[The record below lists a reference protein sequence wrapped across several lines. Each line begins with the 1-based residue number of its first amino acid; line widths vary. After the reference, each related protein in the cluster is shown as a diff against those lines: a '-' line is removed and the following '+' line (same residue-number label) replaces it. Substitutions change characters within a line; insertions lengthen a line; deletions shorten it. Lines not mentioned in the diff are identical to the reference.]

1 MTAND
6 SDVAGKILP
15 ASLGSKG
22 RPPHWVLA
30 LIAALVLA
38 VIAACI
44 LLPGHLD
51 DLISFKTIGLNYEA
65 MRHRVDANFPLAMLC
80 YVAAYGLIGMFLL
93 PGSPIITV
101 ASGLLFGPML
111 GVPLAVAGST
121 LAAVLG
127 FTTARLTIG
136 RSIGKLSTPLLD
148 TLRAGFARHALS
160 YMMFLRLTPGLPFG
174 VVNVTPAL
182 LGVSLSTFA
191 VGTAV
196 GLLPSRIALS
206 TAGAGLASAIGKQ
219 NVLYSQCLA
228 ANPAGSTACA
238 YDIHVASLL
247 TKETLAAFVAL
258 AVLALVPALLDAA
271 PRVVER
277 LRSKRNA
284 DV

>member
-1 MTAND
+1 MTRND
-6 SDVAGKILP
+6 SDAVRERQP
-15 ASLGSKG
+15 AALGLKG
-22 RPPHWVLA
+22 RPPLGVLA
-30 LIAALVLA
+30 LIAVLVSAA
-38 VIAACI
+38 VAAFV
-44 LLPGHLD
+44 LLPGHIDNLV
-51 DLISFKTIGLNYEA
+51 SFKTIGLNYDA
-65 MRHRVDANFPLAMLC
+65 MRHLVDANFALAMLC
-80 YVAAYGLIGMFLL
+80 YVVAYGVLGLFLL
-93 PGSPIITV
+93 PGSALV
-101 ASGLLFGPML
+101 VVLSGLLFGATF
-111 GVPLAVAGST
+111 GIPLALAGSV
-121 LAAVLG
+121 LAATLG
-127 FTTARLTIG
+127 FTMARLTIG
-136 RSIGKLSTPLLD
+136 RSVNRMSNPVLD
-148 TLRAGFARHALS
+148 RLRAGFARHALS

-191 VGTAV
+191 VGTAA